1 MPVRVSHVCV
11 SHVCVSKMCV
21 CVYTVA
27 SCARDL
33 PKKPIYMKRDLHKR
47 PTSHKFIQSNFRHAR
62 YLLGSMYVCVC
73 VCVVHVFVRTRARAH
88 TCSCVCVCMCV
99 CVCVFVCVF
108 LRCVCGSTLKALQ
121 SCLRSTKSCRK
132 IRAPPGCTNESHHS
146 NM

>member
-1 MPVRVSHVCV
+1 MPVRVSPVCV

-33 PKKPIYMKRDLHKR
+33 PKKPVYMKRDLHKR

-73 VCVVHVFVRTRARAH
+73 VCRTR
-88 TCSCVCVCMCV
+88 
-99 CVCVFVCVF
+99 
-108 LRCVCGSTLKALQ
+108 
-121 SCLRSTKSCRK
+121 
-132 IRAPPGCTNESHHS
+132 ICTYACACTH
-146 NM
+146 M